1 MNQHPPVMTIGEAS
15 RALGVSPE
23 TLRRWADR
31 GLIRVMTLPSGHR
44 RFYIKDVQSILDART
59 RGGAA

>member
-1 MNQHPPVMTIGEAS
+1 MNQHPPVMTIGEAA

-23 TLRRWADR
+23 TLRRWADAGR
-31 GLIRVMTLPSGHR
+31 IRVVVLPSGHR
-44 RFYIKDVQSILDART
+44 RFYVDDIRAMLHA